1 MTTRAAAPIRRTPAA
16 RRLAPWARFVLM
28 VALVGLTYFPL
39 AGTLAS
45 AFGIPLGGRGYGRPG
60 PGPQPGWFERQ
71 WQQYSHFLHGPALI
85 WFENSLGLALFAV
98 VACVVV
104 GAPAGYVLS
113 RGRGRLVNGFALFVF
128 AIQSFPAFIFLPPLF
143 LTFARLHLI
152 DDLGPVAVIYVALSL
167 AVAIWMFSAY
177 FASIP
182 IELEE
187 AAWLDGS
194 SVLGAFVRVV
204 LRNSLPA
211 ILSTAIFTF
220 LFVWNDYLVA
230 LLFLRSDVNYT
241 LGIGLGASGRSPV
254 LAVLIS
260 VPPILIFALLNR
272 YFSIG
277 GIAGALSAR

>member
-1 MTTRAAAPIRRTPAA
+1 VQTSTARTRDDGRWWRFLAVLLTTGV
-16 RRLAPWARFVLM
+16 VL
-28 VALVGLTYFPL
+28 LPL
-39 AGTLAS
+39 AGILAPI
-45 AFGIPLGGRGYGRPG
+45 FGANPATGALPTPGDLAQQFGR
-60 PGPQPGWFERQ
+60 
-71 WQQYSHFLHGPALI
+71 FLHGPALT

-98 VACVVV
+98 IACVVV
-104 GAPAGYVLS
+104 GAPAGYVLN
-113 RGRGRLVNGFALFVF
+113 RGRGRLVNGFALLVF
-128 AIQSFPAFIFLPPLF
+128 AIQSFPAFVFLPPLF
-143 LTFARLHLI
+143 LTFAKLHLI
-152 DDLGPVAVIYVALSL
+152 DELGPVAVVYVALSL
-167 AVAIWMFSAY
+167 AVSIWMFSAY

-230 LLFLRSDVNYT
+230 LLFLRSDANYT
-241 LGIGLGASGRSPV
+241 LGIGLGAAGRSPV

-260 VPPILIFALLNR
+260 VPPILVFALLNR